1 LSTIPSSPPVQR
13 TFNVPPLIAARLKS
27 PEHVSD
33 LIFPPG
39 RLGHR
44 TRRARTSHRLKNIIL
59 FRYTPLRRP
68 RFDFPMSIFCFRVS
82 WPITKCFS
90 RDRTL
95 STAPDSLATDEPLR
109 ATHPRKERGKLLQI
123 LGVGFG
129 IAVAVGNTISAGIV
143 RTPGDIAA
151 RLPNHWLFFSVWF
164 GGAFYALMSA
174 FQLAELSSAIP
185 KSGGQ
190 YNFSRRAIGDYAGFI
205 VGWSDWLSTCGTT
218 GAVGIVIGE
227 YMAHMFPPFD
237 GSLQITGTFGALLT
251 RLSPDLANI
260 PKLKITAVSAIILFA
275 VLQWKSISM
284 GSKVQNFTTLLK
296 GLVFFIMVVACFTFG
311 GHLRQ
316 ASESA
321 PLAQAAAPL
330 AVPVGAALVTALLL
344 GIQAT
349 IYTYDGWDGVIY
361 FGDEIKNPGHLVPR
375 AIFASLFS
383 IVLIYL
389 LVNAAVLY
397 VLPMNEIA
405 GNNFSLGLAAE
416 RVFGHHGDFIFR
428 SIMVLALFSSLNA
441 LHLMGARVIYA
452 MSRDGLFFHAVS
464 RVNQGGTPTLGLLL
478 SAFVGVAFA
487 IFSFERVIAMLAFF
501 FVTNYMLSFV
511 SMLLLR
517 ARQPEL
523 ARPYRAWGYPWTTV
537 IALLGSIAF
546 LLEAIRE
553 DRANSVLTLIALACS
568 YPVYRVLKLASKGQT
583 SRDPV

>member
-1 LSTIPSSPPVQR
+1 L
-13 TFNVPPLIAARLKS
+13 AA
-27 PEHVSD
+27 D
-33 LIFPPG
+33 
-39 RLGHR
+39 
-44 TRRARTSHRLKNIIL
+44 A
-59 FRYTPLRRP
+59 
-68 RFDFPMSIFCFRVS
+68 
-82 WPITKCFS
+82 
-90 RDRTL
+90 
-95 STAPDSLATDEPLR
+95 PLR
-109 ATHPRKERGKLLQI
+109 ATHPHKERGKLLQI

-151 RLPNHWLFFSVWF
+151 RLPNQWLFFSVWF

-174 FQLAELSSAIP
+174 IQLAELGSAIP

-227 YMAHMFPPFD
+227 YMAHMFSPFD
-237 GSLQITGTFGALLT
+237 GSFRLSGSFGALLA
-251 RLSPDLANI
+251 RLSPEVANI
-260 PKLKITAVSAIILFA
+260 PKLKITAVSVILLFA
-275 VLQWKSISM
+275 VLQWKSVSM
-284 GSKVQNFTTLLK
+284 GSKVQNFTTVLK
-296 GLVFFIMVVACFTFG
+296 GLVFFVMVIACFAFG
-311 GHLRQ
+311 GHLRRT
-316 ASESA
+316 AEVA
-321 PLAQAAAPL
+321 PLVKA
-330 AVPVGAALVTALLL
+330 AVPFGATLVTALLL

-383 IVLIYL
+383 IVFIYL

-397 VLPMNEIA
+397 VLPMNEVA

-428 SIMVLALFSSLNA
+428 AIMVLALFSSLNA

-452 MSRDGLFFHAVS
+452 MSRDGLFFGAIS
-464 RVNQGGTPTLGLLL
+464 RVNKGGTPTLGLLL
-478 SAFVGVAFA
+478 SAVVGVAFA

-501 FVTNYMLSFV
+501 FVTNYLLSFA
-511 SMLLLR
+511 SLFLLR
-517 ARQPEL
+517 AREPAL
-523 ARPYRAWGYPWTTV
+523 ARPYSAWGYPWTTA

-553 DRANSVLTLIALACS
+553 DRTNSILTLIALACS
-568 YPVYRVLKLASKGQT
+568 YPVYRALKLVSNRPIP
-583 SRDPV
+583 RDAV